1 MSKARDLAD
10 FSSVAPD
17 IGRKNLIINGA
28 MQVAQRGTVTG
39 ITSSSY
45 GGADRF
51 ELSIA
56 SAGTW
61 TMSQST
67 TAPEGFANSL
77 KLDCTASTASPTILQ
92 LLHRFEGQN
101 LQHLKKGTANAL
113 PLTLSFWIRSNKTG
127 NIQVNIRDTDN
138 DRMISSVITISSAN
152 TFEQKTIT
160 IDGDTTGSL
169 DNDNSTSFSVEWF
182 FDGSSTYTSG
192 TTPTA
197 WEARNNAD
205 RGVGT
210 TIALA
215 DSTDNELY
223 ITGVQLEVGTV
234 ATPFEHRSYGEELA
248 LCQRYYFR
256 TLPTPSGEVNM
267 IGAGVQYD
275 AGTDK
280 RCVIE
285 LPVRMRSKPT
295 VNVSNPDEIKYE
307 RAGSG
312 LGLLQG
318 LTGARQNP
326 DRTMIYSTSAA
337 TDDGTAGQGT
347 MFMFTG
353 VNAYI
358 EAIAEL

>member
-234 ATPFEHRSYGEELA
+234 STPFEHRSYGEELA
-248 LCQRYYFR
+248 LCRRYFAKATLSRANIPLVR
-256 TLPTPSGEVNM
+256 TSDSLRRMPVWFQTEMRSTPSVTDVFEGDGIGSNSILNISVN
-267 IGAGVQYD
+267 GYQSGTSGNAD
-275 AGTDK
+275 AVP
-280 RCVIE
+280 RI
-285 LPVRMRSKPT
+285 
-295 VNVSNPDEIKYE
+295 
-307 RAGSG
+307 
-312 LGLLQG
+312 
-318 LTGARQNP
+318 
-326 DRTMIYSTSAA
+326 
-337 TDDGTAGQGT
+337 TAYT
-347 MFMFTG
+347 
-353 VNAYI
+353 AD
-358 EAIAEL
+358 AEL

>member
-234 ATPFEHRSYGEELA
+234 STPFEHRSYGEELA
-248 LCQRYYFR
+248 LCRRYFAKATLSRANIPLVR
-256 TLPTPSGEVNM
+256 TSDSLRRMPVWFQTEMRSTPSVTDVFEGDGIGSNSILNISVN
-267 IGAGVQYD
+267 GYQSGTSGNAD
-275 AGTDK
+275 A
-280 RCVIE
+280 VPI
-285 LPVRMRSKPT
+285 
-295 VNVSNPDEIKYE
+295 I
-307 RAGSG
+307 
-312 LGLLQG
+312 
-318 LTGARQNP
+318 
-326 DRTMIYSTSAA
+326 
-337 TDDGTAGQGT
+337 TAYT
-347 MFMFTG
+347 
-353 VNAYI
+353 AD
-358 EAIAEL
+358 AEL